1 MGMHVTCNCIY
12 YSKFVQIFASPSG
25 GCCFWCMSPYDRCRS
40 RHASLLQSGQELE
53 PLELP
58 IRMQS
63 QCCKLRRRT
72 ISFSPVCMTDLHL
85 WPSSLGNTTKESVNQ
100 HVTSCLIHSNL
111 RESSQCSST
120 SSYTFFLKTKH
131 ARHSEP
137 TLRHFQV
144 VALKRTVSIP
154 DLLQSP
160 RGLTAQEGH
169 DDLKSI
175 MGTCAT
181 QA

>member
-1 MGMHVTCNCIY
+1 MEVAASDACRHMIGAAAAMWAS
-12 YSKFVQIFASPSG
+12 SKAAKSWSPWS
-25 GCCFWCMSPYDRCRS
+25 CPS
-40 RHASLLQSGQELE
+40 E
-53 PLELP
+53 
-58 IRMQS
+58 
-63 QCCKLRRRT
+63 CKVNVANWGAALAPRIGWVRL
-72 ISFSPVCMTDLHL
+72 ILDEFCLAYIILPVCMRDLHL

-100 HVTSCLIHSNL
+100 HATSCLIHSNL

-120 SSYTFFLKTKH
+120 SSCTFFLKTKH

-154 DLLQSP
+154 DFLQSP

-175 MGTCAT
+175 MGTCAS